1 MAYLA
6 TLRHI
11 SSIRAGEDGESPEP
25 SPSSDFLTHHTK
37 SAAART
43 NSSDPKK
50 IGHRQYK
57 TNDPKTSIK
66 GIQKHLPNAK
76 IANLQRPPEPESE
89 QRPLPEP
96 EKLKRSKRAARHHIN
111 VAGKLSS
118 AAITATSKT

>member
-89 QRPLPEP
+89 P